1 MFNFGGNSNIMYDFE
16 EQSENER
23 FCENCNTSLTDILSS
38 GEVGCYNCYITFKEE
53 IRNLLIQKQGSFNH
67 IGKVATKRFSKQ
79 KIENKIKD
87 LEQQKQEAVDSENF
101 IAAEALK
108 NQIEKLRSSI

>member
-1 MFNFGGNSNIMYDFE
+1 MLGFNNKEDN
-16 EQSENER
+16 EQSEKLAD
-23 FCENCNTSLTDILSS
+23 FLDICSFI
-38 GEVGCYNCYITFKEE
+38 ETFKEE
-53 IRNLLIQKQGSFNH
+53 IRNLLIQKQGGFNH
-67 IGKVATKRFSKQ
+67 VGKVATKRFSKQ

>member
-1 MFNFGGNSNIMYDFE
+1 MFNFGGNSNIMFDIE
-16 EQSENER
+16 EQNER

-38 GEVGCYNCYITFKEE
+38 GVVGCYNCYMTFRDE
-53 IRNLLIQKQGSFNH
+53 IRNYLIQKQGSFNH
-67 IGKVATKRFSKQ
+67 MGKVATKRISKQ

-87 LEQQKQEAVDSENF
+87 LEKQKQDAVDSENF
-101 IAAEALK
+101 IVAESLK

>member
-38 GEVGCYNCYITFKEE
+38 GEVGCYNCYMTFKEE

-79 KIENKIKD
+79 KIETLIA
-87 LEQQKQEAVDSENF
+87 QKGFSESARAEELSVEDF
-101 IAAEALK
+101 IWLYEELK
-108 NQIEKLRSSI
+108 KC

>member
-1 MFNFGGNSNIMYDFE
+1 MFNFGGNSNFMFDTE
-16 EQSENER
+16 EEHER
-23 FCENCNTSLTDILSS
+23 FCENCNTSLTDILNS
-38 GEVGCYNCYITFKEE
+38 GEVGCYNCYMTFREE
-53 IRNLLIQKQGSFNH
+53 IRNYLIQKQGSFNH

-87 LEQQKQEAVDSENF
+87 LEKQKQDAVDAENF

>member
-1 MFNFGGNSNIMYDFE
+1 MFNFGSSSNFLFDTEE
-16 EQSENER
+16 EQER
-23 FCENCNTSLTDILSS
+23 FCENCNTSLTDILNS
-38 GEVGCYNCYITFKEE
+38 GEVGCYNCYITFRDE
-53 IRNLLIQKQGSFNH
+53 IRNYLIQKQGGFNH
-67 IGKVATKRFSKQ
+67 VGKVATKRFSKQ

-87 LEQQKQEAVDSENF
+87 LEKQKQDAVDAENF

>member
-1 MFNFGGNSNIMYDFE
+1 MFYFNGNSNIMFDND
-16 EQSENER
+16 ENEER

-38 GEVGCYNCYITFKEE
+38 GVVGCYNCYNEFRDE
-53 IRNLLIQKQGSFNH
+53 IRNYLIQKQGSFNH
-67 IGKVATKRFSKQ
+67 VGKVATKRISKQ

-87 LEQQKQEAVDSENF
+87 LEKQKQEAVDSENF
-101 IAAEALK
+101 IIAESLK

>member
-38 GEVGCYNCYITFKEE
+38 GEVGCYNCYMTFKEE
-53 IRNLLIQKQGSFNH
+53 IRNFVNNRKEN
-67 IGKVATKRFSKQ
+67 TESKYYVIAVNEF
-79 KIENKIKD
+79 KEWNIEI
-87 LEQQKQEAVDSENF
+87 LESKPSDW
-101 IAAEALK
+101 
-108 NQIEKLRSSI
+108 

>member
-1 MFNFGGNSNIMYDFE
+1 MFNFGSSSNFLFDTEE
-16 EQSENER
+16 EQER
-23 FCENCNTSLTDILSS
+23 FCENCNTSLTDILNS
-38 GEVGCYNCYITFKEE
+38 GEVGCYNCYMTFREE
-53 IRNLLIQKQGSFNH
+53 IRNYLIQKQGGFNH
-67 IGKVATKRFSKQ
+67 VGKVATKRFSKQ

-87 LEQQKQEAVDSENF
+87 LEKQKQDAVDAENF